1 MNVNVE
7 GVLSNTHSLDT
18 CVKDVLFEY
27 GFNIFNGSIGRGDGP
42 VVGIY
47 PCFAMRRIFFRKLYA
62 SQ

>member
-1 MNVNVE
+1 MDINIE

-18 CVKDVLFEY
+18 CVKDVLFEC
-27 GFNIFNGSIGRGDGP
+27 GLKFFKGTIGKGDGP